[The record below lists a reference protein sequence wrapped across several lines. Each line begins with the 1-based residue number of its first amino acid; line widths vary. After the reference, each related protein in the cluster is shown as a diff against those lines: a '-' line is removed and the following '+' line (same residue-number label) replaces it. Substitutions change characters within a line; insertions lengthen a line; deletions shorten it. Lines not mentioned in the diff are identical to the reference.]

1 MQRRRFFQASC
12 ATAAGLILPQA
23 SISQAQAS
31 TNASNAHFRLRYILG
46 SCMYGE
52 LPLETV
58 IAETPKTGAQ
68 LLDIWPRKHGSQR
81 EQMDE
86 IGHDK
91 TAELL
96 KQHGVQLACITRY
109 DLGPFQLTEEFA
121 VAQKLGAK
129 LIVTG
134 AKGPKGLQGEA
145 LKAAVKTFVT
155 ELRPHLDK
163 AAEYDITIVI
173 ENHGNNL
180 IEHPDSLRWLAE
192 FSQGLNLGIELAPYH
207 LPQDPQLIA
216 DLIRDLGS
224 RIKMFLAWQYG
235 KGCMKPMPKEEELL
249 QMPGRGSLDFQPLL
263 QALKDIRYEGYT
275 QIFMHPTPRGIPIL
289 PTAAETTQEIIRS
302 KEYLESLLP
311 KLS

>member
-1 MQRRRFFQASC
+1 MQRRRFLQASC
-12 ATAAGLILPQA
+12 ASTAGLFFPDVLTEAQTSKAA
-23 SISQAQAS
+23 SGFQ
-31 TNASNAHFRLRYILG
+31 LRYILG

-52 LPLETV
+52 LPLQTV
-58 IAETPKTGAQ
+58 IDETPKTGAS

-96 KQHGVQLACITRY
+96 KQQGVQLACITRY
-109 DLGPFQLTEEFA
+109 DLGPFNLADEFLIA
-121 VAQKLGAK
+121 KKFGAK

-134 AKGPKGLQGEA
+134 AKGPKGLQGDE
-145 LKAAVKTFVT
+145 LKTAVKTFVA

-163 AAEYDITIVI
+163 AAESDITIVI

-207 LPQDPQLIA
+207 LPQDPHLIA
-216 DLIRDLGS
+216 DLIRDLGN

-235 KGCMKPMPKEEELL
+235 KGCMKPMPKDEELQ
-249 QMPGRGSLDFQPLL
+249 QMPGRGPLDFQPLL

-289 PTAAETTQEIIRS
+289 PTAEETTQEIIRS
-302 KEYLESLLP
+302 RDYLEALLP